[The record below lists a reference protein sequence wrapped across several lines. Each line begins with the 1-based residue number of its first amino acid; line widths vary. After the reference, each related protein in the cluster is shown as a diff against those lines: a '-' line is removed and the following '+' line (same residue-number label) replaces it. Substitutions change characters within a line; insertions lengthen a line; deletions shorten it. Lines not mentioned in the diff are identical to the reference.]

1 MGIPA
6 SLRCL
11 GHPALLDE
19 GGVPIRLKSQKQ
31 LALLIYLVL
40 EGRAGVRRDRL
51 ADLLWSTVGIK
62 EARHSM
68 GTAIWG
74 LRHRVDPKGF
84 PADHQSI
91 RTTVAL
97 ECDLD
102 RLTRGEVLATDLVPA
117 LELDAFLEDFDVP
130 DAPTF
135 NHWRDQQRA
144 RLWPTIE
151 SALVRQMDHCRR
163 TGDFTGIEQL
173 AERTLR
179 HNPLSEPAIRARI
192 EARAFAGDRIGA
204 LQAFETWKR
213 SLHEELD
220 AEPSERVEAMARRL
234 RRGTIEGGGDG
245 NRPRVPTEQW
255 KDRAFIGRTA
265 EYRTLYEAWE
275 RTTRGEPTHALVL
288 GESGIG
294 KSTLLQRLL
303 TAASLDGAVTSRVQC
318 YELEREIPY
327 AALGA
332 LVRGLLERPETK
344 GTSPHSLADLAQ
356 AVPAVHEHFPH
367 LPVAL
372 QLQGESFRIRITDAM
387 EALLRTIVEE
397 TPVMMV
403 VDDFHLAD
411 DASVSVVHLLVRRF
425 ERERVMIALAARP
438 TSANESPNIAKLRE
452 SHRRLGFVSVEVPP
466 MADDEAL
473 EMLDGLTADGPVPGK
488 TVREAMLRAAR
499 GYPMA
504 LELFVGEWISSGESS
519 LALAVPAMREDL
531 GQRTAPEDGYRMA
544 LDRISEGLDA
554 PARLVLQL
562 AAVLGP
568 RLNDFPMY
576 QIVDLGIGATGQ
588 AMGALR
594 SIRLLRETEDRMEF
608 VNELIRGHTYSSIP
622 KPMRTALHGE
632 VVARLLDAEAKGRA
646 GSGLEIAW
654 HLIRAGRGGEATP
667 YLLRGARESM
677 RGGAPHEAE
686 RGLSTAMDRLEEPDK
701 SEALLLL
708 GEALQEQG
716 RMQESVEFLDAVS
729 DSSRQAVL
737 SRRNVLR
744 LYAYFRNG
752 VNTAEEYVELGA
764 RILREADLA
773 TEPNTRLRALWIAAS
788 FFRDHPETRL
798 LGSVLHQLGKESWS
812 ELSIEDKAEYALAEA
827 LCHYF
832 AGEKERGLETINSII
847 GVLESQGIANSVHL
861 SLLVGL
867 GVIHSSLGDY
877 QRAAEIGERGI
888 QAARKIGSERRLR
901 QLAANLAL
909 SHSRLGN
916 TEKQLHWANMA
927 AAIAGANLDIFDIQQ
942 IHSIR
947 ARGLAAQGRTVEA
960 LAALDQANG
969 PVGVPIQPHI
979 KQSGHLRQADVLSL
993 LGREKEALRA
1003 AHKGV
1008 TGEMRELLSDS
1019 FAGPYARWSAKLA
1032 AADELDRSDARARLA
1047 HLLNRERMFDLMDQA
1062 EVLNAKV
1069 WLDKRVGVENE
1080 EELQRMWAR
1089 LAVLPIGATDE
1100 LERLGMLDLQGP
1112 SLRSRGAALP
1122 ERLLGPL

>member
-144 RLWPTIE
+144 RLWPAIE

-367 LPVAL
+367 LPVPL

-646 GSGLEIAW
+646 VPGLEIAW

-729 DSSRQAVL
+729 DSSRDKPCSPDETYCGSTRTRYVDGMDLRRVERSGVATPWRSTECGRSQHAP
-737 SRRNVLR
+737 SRALDGGCMFTATTSR
-744 LYAYFRNG
+744 L
-752 VNTAEEYVELGA
+752 ELLDQRLGPTT
-764 RILREADLA
+764 RRESLA
-773 TEPNTRLRALWIAAS
+773 T
-788 FFRDHPETRL
+788 
-798 LGSVLHQLGKESWS
+798 
-812 ELSIEDKAEYALAEA
+812 LSLEDQGEYALW
-827 LCHYF
+827 HGDF
-832 AGEKERGLETINSII
+832 ATTTSGDRTRSLKTMDGII
-847 GVLESQGIANSVHL
+847 GELESQGIRTPS
-861 SLLVGL
+861 
-867 GVIHSSLGDY
+867 IWPCSSGSAPSMAGLGDY
-877 QRAAEIGERGI
+877 EPQRSRLGERGSRHARERWARSGGCASC
-888 QAARKIGSERRLR
+888 AAILHSYHCTTWQRRR
-901 QLAANLAL
+901 
-909 SHSRLGN
+909 
-916 TEKQLHWANMA
+916 A
-927 AAIAGANLDIFDIQQ
+927 AA
-942 IHSIR
+942 
-947 ARGLAAQGRTVEA
+947 
-960 LAALDQANG
+960 
-969 PVGVPIQPHI
+969 
-979 KQSGHLRQADVLSL
+979 
-993 LGREKEALRA
+993 LGRVGPRQFQVRNRHHSSNSRFTSS
-1003 AHKGV
+1003 AHMP
-1008 TGEMRELLSDS
+1008 T
-1019 FAGPYARWSAKLA
+1019 
-1032 AADELDRSDARARLA
+1032 
-1047 HLLNRERMFDLMDQA
+1047 
-1062 EVLNAKV
+1062 
-1069 WLDKRVGVENE
+1069 
-1080 EELQRMWAR
+1080 
-1089 LAVLPIGATDE
+1089 
-1100 LERLGMLDLQGP
+1100 
-1112 SLRSRGAALP
+1112 RSREG
-1122 ERLLGPL
+1122 R